1 MNAFFVP
8 NGCVLLPRSH
18 VKLAGQITRQKGKTM
33 PYVTVG
39 QENSAPIE
47 LYYEDHGSGRP
58 VVLIHGFP
66 LNGRA
71 WERQARALLGAGF
84 RVITYDRRGFGRSS
98 QPVIGYNYDT
108 FAADLDKLLTALDL
122 HDVCLAGHSM
132 GGGEIARYLGKY
144 GSGRVQRAVIV
155 SGVPPYLLKTPE
167 TPTAVPQEVFDQIA
181 AALTAD
187 RAAYFTEWNKNFFNL
202 DETLGTLISAEVVQD
217 AWNTAVGASPE
228 GTIACVATWHEDFRD
243 DLRKIDIPVLVLH
256 GTADRILPI
265 EACGPRTHELI
276 RGSEYV
282 PVQGAGHGLCW
293 THAEEV
299 SAQLLG
305 FFK

>member
-1 MNAFFVP
+1 MIAFFVP
-8 NGCVLLPRSH
+8 NGCVPLSRTH
-18 VKLAGQITRQKGKTM
+18 VKLAGQIARQKGKTM

-84 RVITYDRRGFGRSS
+84 RVITYDRRGFGQSS
-98 QPVIGYNYDT
+98 QPVIGYDYDT

-144 GSGRVQRAVIV
+144 GSGRVQRA
-155 SGVPPYLLKTPE
+155 GHRLGRPPVP
-167 TPTAVPQEVFDQIA
+167 A
-181 AALTAD
+181 
-187 RAAYFTEWNKNFFNL
+187 
-202 DETLGTLISAEVVQD
+202 QD
-217 AWNTAVGASPE
+217 P
-228 GTIACVATWHEDFRD
+228 
-243 DLRKIDIPVLVLH
+243 
-256 GTADRILPI
+256 
-265 EACGPRTHELI
+265 
-276 RGSEYV
+276 
-282 PVQGAGHGLCW
+282 
-293 THAEEV
+293 
-299 SAQLLG
+299 
-305 FFK
+305 